1 MDRYIYDTIY
11 HSPLITLPQQIYQ
24 PKLLINGERIKII
37 INVSR
42 NQEGRQQGRIQQWH
56 QRLAKRTQLQHPSV
70 LVQEPSRFLEQKQQ
84 RM

>member
-1 MDRYIYDTIY
+1 MIQYII
-11 HSPLITLPQQIYQ
+11 HLSSLSHNKLIYQ